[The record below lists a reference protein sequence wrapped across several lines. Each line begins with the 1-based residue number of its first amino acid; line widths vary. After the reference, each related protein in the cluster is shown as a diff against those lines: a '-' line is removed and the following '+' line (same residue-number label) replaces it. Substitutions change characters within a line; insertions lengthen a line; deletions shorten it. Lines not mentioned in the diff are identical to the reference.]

1 MAKIYVFLANGFED
15 IEALAPVDILRRGG
29 QDVVTV
35 SVTGSEYVESAHGVE
50 VKADV
55 WFSDVE
61 SFDDADL
68 LVFPG
73 GMPGAANLDMHHE
86 LGEVLLRHTGR
97 DGLIGAICAAPLVL
111 GRRGLLE
118 GRRATCYPGFEQ
130 YLEGAEYTRELVTE
144 EGNIV
149 TAEGPAAAFE
159 FGYRLLARFVSAE
172 QVDALR
178 EGMRYKHLMN
188 N

>member
-29 QDVVTV
+29 QEVVTV
-35 SVTGSEYVESAHGVE
+35 SITGSEYVESAHGVE

-55 WFSDVE
+55 WFETVE
-61 SFDDADL
+61 WFGDADL
-68 LVFPG
+68 LILPG
-73 GMPGAANLDMHHE
+73 GMPGAANLDQHHQ
-86 LGEVLLRHTGR
+86 LVEVLYRHFGE
-97 DGLIGAICAAPLVL
+97 GKLIGAICAAPLVL

-144 EGNIV
+144 DGNII

-159 FGYRLLARFVSAE
+159 FGYRLLARFVPE
-172 QVDALR
+172 EVVDALK
-178 EGMRYKHLMN
+178 EGMRYAHLMEQ
-188 N
+188 